1 MVILAIKKALKN
13 MDEDYCELSQIDY
26 SMLEVNKSTI
36 KLLEEKKYLERPF
49 AYEFYHQL
57 RKLIDSGDVTFDGPV
72 IQAEVD
78 KKYQHCFE
86 NGKIPDFIIH
96 EPNTRKNLAV
106 IELKLASN
114 LRYLKN
120 DLKKLVEF
128 KNNPYLEYAFAI
140 EIIIGN
146 HFFLNKAT
154 ECILGMEKT
163 KGEEITIIEYNTY
176 SKKVKDWKILVYK
189 TGDGS
194 LFDDP
199 ILPLAR

>member
-1 MVILAIKKALKN
+1 MVVLAIKTALENIDKN
-13 MDEDYCELSQIDY
+13 YCKLSQIDY
-26 SMLEVNKSTI
+26 SMLGVKKSTK
-36 KLLEEKKYLERPF
+36 KLLEVEKYLERPF

-57 RKLIDSGDVTFDGPV
+57 RKLIDGGDVTFDGPV

-78 KKYQHCFE
+78 KRYQHCFE

-114 LRYLKN
+114 YENLEG

-128 KNNPYLEYAFAI
+128 KNNKDLKYAFAI

-146 HFFLNKAT
+146 HAFLKKAK
-154 ECILGMEKT
+154 ECILRMEQIR
-163 KGEEITIIEYNTY
+163 GEEIIIIDYNTD
-176 SKKVKDWKILVYK
+176 SRKVKDWKILVE
-189 TGDGS
+189 
-194 LFDDP
+194 
-199 ILPLAR
+199 